1 MKINSNNLNKM
12 IQSAF
17 SKEIIFSYFP
27 LDIKLKV
34 FNISKH
40 YQSLFKLSILD
51 YEVFRSF
58 KLTFPKK
65 VDISK
70 YYQCF
75 FLKYPTYPKER
86 LKRILDYYISS
97 KKYKTIPEVNVDCKD
112 IFEILNEIGT
122 EITLNINS
130 ILFLDNELLDLHNYS
145 NIIQINI
152 EFPYII
158 HINVGKMNSLFM
170 RIIHR
175 NIKSLTFK
183 NVVLIDNL
191 YSIFYDYLS
200 QITNLE
206 EIKLPIAF
214 LEMEDNNICKNSFRN
229 IEKLTIFCGLCK
241 QNSTS
246 MIKKMIS
253 TNFSKLKHI
262 IFISNYPITYNF
274 VNVILSSKLTKIE
287 SITVQQLLFK
297 NLNEKRVNKSQK
309 IFKNFQKLK
318 NLSINFSLNDSSW
331 DIDQHKQYQILNI
344 KTIRLIF
351 SSFVDCLEIST
362 TLKILKVDLSIINK
376 EEELKTIFTLLN
388 KITSLSVLSLTLH
401 SMRNKELIS
410 CFTKHVNHH
419 LKIPN
424 LSYLKISCNCEIN
437 CDSVFNNMNN
447 ITTLKLLFKV
457 IDENELKEIQVST
470 PKKKLKKITL
480 MNTYINSDAINNFLN
495 ETTESITF
503 SNCFFETVS
512 FISFLDKLSN
522 ISFLRKIKLN
532 NINFLETDGELI
544 RDIIC
549 NFIDK
554 LQYCHFLQKMCLKL
568 TEFDCQLINK
578 LCSYF
583 DKLPML
589 REVETLPCG
598 MISTATRLILHKYST
613 KINSY
618 EGC

>member
-1 MKINSNNLNKM
+1 MKINSNNINKM
-12 IQSAF
+12 IQSAL
-17 SKEIIFSYFP
+17 SKEIIFSFFP

-34 FNISKH
+34 VNISKH
-40 YQSLFKLSILD
+40 YQSLFKLSLLD
-51 YEVFRSF
+51 YEVFHSF
-58 KLTFPKK
+58 KLTFSKK

-75 FLKYPTYPKER
+75 FLKYPTYPKEK
-86 LKRILDYYISS
+86 LKRVLDYYVSS
-97 KKYKTIPEVNVDCKD
+97 KKYKTIPEIDIDCKD
-112 IFEILNEIGT
+112 IFEIINEIKS

-130 ILFLDNELLDLHNYS
+130 ILFLDNELLDLHNFS
-145 NIIQINI
+145 NIIRINI

-158 HINVGKMNSLFM
+158 HINVEKINSLFV
-170 RIIHR
+170 RVINQ
-175 NIKSLTFK
+175 NIKSLTLK
-183 NVVLIDNL
+183 NLVLIDNF
-191 YSIFYDYLS
+191 YSVFYDYLS

-206 EIKLPIAF
+206 EIKLPVAF
-214 LEMEDNNICKNSFRN
+214 LEIEDINICKNSFRN
-229 IEKLTIFCGLCK
+229 IEKLTIFCGLCN

-253 TNFSKLKHI
+253 NNFSKLKHI
-262 IFISNYPITYNF
+262 SFISNYPITYNF

-287 SITVQQLLFK
+287 TISVQQLLFK
-297 NLNEKRVNKSQK
+297 KLNKSQK

-318 NLSINFSLNDSSW
+318 NICINFSLNDSSW
-331 DIDQHKQYQILNI
+331 DIDQNKQYQILNI
-344 KTIRLIF
+344 KTIKLLF
-351 SSFVDCLEIST
+351 SSFVGCLEISN
-362 TLKILKVDLSIINK
+362 TLKVLKVDLSIIQK
-376 EEELKTIFTLLN
+376 EEEIETTFTLLN
-388 KITSLSVLSLTLH
+388 KITSLSILSITLH
-401 SMRNKELIS
+401 SMRDKNLIS
-410 CFTKHVNHH
+410 LFTKHINLH

-424 LSYLKISCNCEIN
+424 LSYLKISCNYQIN
-437 CDSVFNNMNN
+437 CDSIFSNMNN
-447 ITTLKLLFKV
+447 IETLKLLFKV
-457 IDENELKEIQVST
+457 IDENELKEIQVSS

-480 MNTYINSDAINNFLN
+480 MNTYINSDAINSFLN

-512 FISFLDKLSN
+512 FVTFLDKLFN
-522 ISFLRKIKLN
+522 ISFLQKIKLN

-544 RDIIC
+544 RDIIS

-568 TEFDCQLINK
+568 TELDCQLINK

-583 DKLPML
+583 DKLPLL
-589 REVETLPCG
+589 REVETLPCE
-598 MISTATRLILHKYST
+598 MISTKTRLILHKYST

>member
-112 IFEILNEIGT
+112 SFEILNEIGT

-351 SSFVDCLEIST
+351 FSFVDCLEIST

-532 NINFLETDGELI
+532 NIIFLETDGELI

>member
-17 SKEIIFSYFP
+17 SKEIIFLYFP
-27 LDIKLKV
+27 LDIKLKA

-51 YEVFRSF
+51 YEVFHSF

-70 YYQCF
+70 FYQCF
-75 FLKYPTYPKER
+75 CLKYPTYPKEK

-97 KKYKTIPEVNVDCKD
+97 KKYKTIPEINVDCKD
-112 IFEILNEIGT
+112 IFEILNEIES

-183 NVVLIDNL
+183 NVVLIDNF

-214 LEMEDNNICKNSFRN
+214 LEIEDNNICKNSFRN

-246 MIKKMIS
+246 MIKKNIS
-253 TNFSKLKHI
+253 ANFNKLKHI

-287 SITVQQLLFK
+287 SISVQQLLFK
-297 NLNEKRVNKSQK
+297 NLNEKRLNKSQK

-351 SSFVDCLEIST
+351 SSFVDCLELST

-376 EEELKTIFTLLN
+376 EEEIKTIFTLLN

-424 LSYLKISCNCEIN
+424 LSYLKTSCNSQIN

-470 PKKKLKKITL
+470 PKQKLKKITL